1 MLTKEQEN
9 ALERLVLE
17 RGADALVEECEDGA
31 VLVHLEDGS
40 HHLIDRWGDIQEQP
54 QPKR

>member
-1 MLTKEQEN
+1 
-9 ALERLVLE
+9 VLE